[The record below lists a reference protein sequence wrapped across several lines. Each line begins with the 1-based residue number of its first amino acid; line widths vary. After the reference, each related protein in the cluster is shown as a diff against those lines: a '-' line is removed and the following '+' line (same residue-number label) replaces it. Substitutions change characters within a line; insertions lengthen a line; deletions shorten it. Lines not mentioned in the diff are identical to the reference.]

1 MLLMIRVYEWTWTVK
16 YVDVNEQMRDKWK
29 ANIDEILKEIYFY
42 CGNDRTKDYLMLN
55 WKYFIILEEVNSE
68 QVEQMHWKV
77 GYLHRKTEGVCIVL
91 IFYYVYSKTVFLI
104 VGFIY

>member
-1 MLLMIRVYEWTWTVK
+1 MLLMIRVYERPRTVK

-29 ANIDEILKEIYFY
+29 ANIDEILKEIYFS
-42 CGNDRTKDYLMLN
+42 CGKDRTKDDLMHN
-55 WKYFIILEEVNSE
+55 WKYFIILEEENSE

-91 IFYYVYSKTVFLI
+91 IFCYVYSKTVLLI
-104 VGFIY
+104 VGFTY